1 MKLDSKLSG
10 VLHIL
15 LHMAELDEPVTSEKM
30 AKMMD
35 TNPVVI
41 RTILAGLRKRG
52 FVKSEKGHGGGWQL
66 SCDLNTVTL
75 RDIYSALDSP
85 TMLALGNRTESP
97 SCLVEQAVNRV
108 MNQTFRAA
116 EALLLARF
124 SEVTLAELR
133 EQLHQARQERNVDR
147 GVAQTPRGCDRQ
159 AIPEQEVVQIIALC
173 GEQADRSN

>member
-15 LHMAELDEPVTSEKM
+15 LHMAEVDEPVTSEKM
-30 AKMMD
+30 SKMMD

-75 RDIYSALDSP
+75 HDIYTALDSP
-85 TMLALGNRTESP
+85 TILALGNRTESP

-108 MNQTFRAA
+108 MNEAFRAA

-133 EQLHQARQERNVDR
+133 EQLHQARQERNVAR
-147 GVAQTPRGCDRQ
+147 GVAQAPRGCDRQ
-159 AIPEQEVVQIIALC
+159 ASPEQEVVPIIALC